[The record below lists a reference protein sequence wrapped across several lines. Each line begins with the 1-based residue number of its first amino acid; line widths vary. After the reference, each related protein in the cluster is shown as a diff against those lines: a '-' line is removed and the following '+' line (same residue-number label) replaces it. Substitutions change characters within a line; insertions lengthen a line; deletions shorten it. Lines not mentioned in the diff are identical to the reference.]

1 MRLKQQLTEEQPV
14 EAERELMRLETECS
28 EAYPEAYHENKEYK
42 RSRSEYL
49 REHEVRIKFL
59 TLGCVIEVGCKAIP
73 FTTVEEGM
81 KALNE
86 YVANPHETI
95 RVLNKKCYEEE

>member
-14 EAERELMRLETECS
+14 EAERELMYLETEC
-28 EAYPEAYHENKEYK
+28 EEAYHESKEYK